1 MNAAIVVG
9 EHYELDGV
17 LVSVEASDEHEVVYR
32 ALNDQDAIDRG
43 WWPTSY
49 GAYEAMTT
57 PASFARDA
65 TMASDAPEDDGT
77 EAESLAEVET
87 PRHPF
92 TPPADA
98 DYSTTGVPVV
108 DLVLGKDRTPRW
120 SDAGYASIDF
130 GGAA

>member
-1 MNAAIVVG
+1 MPA
-9 EHYELDGV
+9 
-17 LVSVEASDEHEVVYR
+17 
-32 ALNDQDAIDRG
+32 
-43 WWPTSY
+43 
-49 GAYEAMTT
+49 

-130 GGAA
+130 GGAACPASTTASRTRAGLRPSRSASSAPPSATTTARG